1 MYHISVAE
9 DVSPLHNDAMMPHF
23 SVLLDP
29 KCCALPQATADERWA
44 KYAFQ
49 PLGFQ
54 LSMNFSTTTIDL
66 GPSQQDLLF
75 ILPVEVLSLDDYLSF
90 CGDFSGLCSP
100 APGSAQEGRRCTVSA
115 HRDRADDSAPAL
127 WPGSLGTFRS
137 SECPAGYSTNPQI
150 STAIDSMVPQKSWI
164 YLSRT

>member
-1 MYHISVAE
+1 
-9 DVSPLHNDAMMPHF
+9 MPHF
-23 SVLLDP
+23 SILLDP

-54 LSMNFSTTTIDL
+54 QPISTSCSSHSELQRPRSSMNFSTTTIDL

-75 ILPVEVLSLDDYLSF
+75 ILPVEVLSLDYLSF

-150 STAIDSMVPQKSWI
+150 STAIDSMVPQKS
-164 YLSRT
+164 